1 MSAITYDEVYVYRT
15 LSESPGLTLPE
26 QIVTIKGSQ
35 RLDKEL
41 NTWQIYKSISMI
53 GCQGPF
59 VHLAV
64 WIIRRESVCW
74 SERVRLLEK
83 GVVSRQDLIRSNA
96 SQCWC
101 FYFGL
106 QSIKYHKMYHC
117 VPSNATAV
125 HYIETPPCWIN
136 SNVLRSPRN
145 MLH

>member
-1 MSAITYDEVYVYRT
+1 MSLITYDEVYVYRT
-15 LSESPGLTLPE
+15 LSESPGLTLAE

-53 GCQGPF
+53 WCQGPF

-83 GVVSRQDLIRSNA
+83 GVVSRQDLILSNA
-96 SQCWC
+96 SQC
-101 FYFGL
+101 
-106 QSIKYHKMYHC
+106 C
-117 VPSNATAV
+117 VFISDYKALSTTKCTTV
-125 HYIETPPCWIN
+125 SQVTQQLFITSKRHL
-136 SNVLRSPRN
+136 VG
-145 MLH
+145 